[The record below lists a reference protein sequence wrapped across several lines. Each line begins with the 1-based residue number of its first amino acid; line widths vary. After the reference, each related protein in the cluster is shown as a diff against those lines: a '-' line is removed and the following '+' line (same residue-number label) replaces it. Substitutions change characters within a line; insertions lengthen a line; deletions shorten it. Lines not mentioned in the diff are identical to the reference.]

1 MSFLFEK
8 FADVLHSFFLI
19 VDCEYDFATATDCD
33 IDNTKL
39 LNDFDLDDVMKR
51 TLKIEIRQM
60 LIKIKFVNILK
71 KDFAMIIMV
80 RKILLKYVQRKFQ
93 KLKEYKKY

>member
-8 FADVLHSFFLI
+8 VCWCFCTNFLI